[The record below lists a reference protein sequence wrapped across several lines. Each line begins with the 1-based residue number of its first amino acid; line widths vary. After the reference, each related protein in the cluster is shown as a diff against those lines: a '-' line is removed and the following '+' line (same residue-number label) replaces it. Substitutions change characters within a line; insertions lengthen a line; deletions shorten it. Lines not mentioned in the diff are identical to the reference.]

1 MAKDS
6 KDGKETCVLHKNK
19 TMLLVF
25 LQESSSFFFNLN
37 QHLLGISPSRCDHR
51 H

>member
-6 KDGKETCVLHKNK
+6 KDGKETCVL

-25 LQESSSFFFNLN
+25 LQESSSFFFYLN